1 MDNNDDDQTD
11 YTKIFKDLL
20 SIKTINE
27 RTNYINNEIKIH
39 NQLIQKE
46 QEINNNLN
54 VLYKLTNKIYRV
66 IKDENQDQVITYNEQ
81 EEQYKVGEQP
91 LEEYMTKKKQEDLIL
106 SLKEIGIIK
115 FVNQEPLIF

>member
-20 SIKTINE
+20 SKKTINE

-46 QEINNNLN
+46 EEINDNLD

>member
-20 SIKTINE
+20 SNKTTNE
-27 RTNYINNEIKIH
+27 RTNYINNQIKIH